1 MWINWHLNRHELAVR
16 DWAIALSMTLV
27 GCSMAVIARLNIAD
41 SPDAMVPL
49 TFFTLLRDL
58 GTSING
64 FAWFI
69 LWRGVL
75 RFMGRSLPD
84 MKLLYG
90 AWLGFLALLIA
101 GHPLN
106 MPAAWAVAW
115 ISLLISILSLL
126 VLNDILRH
134 GVSGIATWFASA
146 GFSGAALTWG
156 VRSVMSFL
164 DISRPIDSGFDTVV
178 MFGAVITTFA
188 CMMAL
193 ILLTNQRLIDR
204 FGTVANL
211 DDSRAVLSRRAFL
224 DSVEPLL
231 ESSLSSQQP
240 STIVLPNIDNF
251 SEINDKYGGKS
262 GDQTLAHVPLLVMR
276 VLGRQDLLARY
287 SGSEFILFI
296 YGKSAQQSKTLMNRL
311 LVLLKQNA
319 LDTGRGPFQVNLS
332 IGIAEHRFSEG
343 VSETISKA
351 MVELQQQKR
360 TEISSAKLA

>member
-1 MWINWHLNRHELAVR
+1 MWINWQLNRHELAVR

-41 SPDAMVPL
+41 APDAMVPL
-49 TFFTLLRDL
+49 TFFTVLRDL

-64 FAWFI
+64 FAWLI

-84 MKLLYG
+84 MRLLYC
-90 AWLGFLALLIA
+90 AWLVFFALLLA

-106 MPAAWAVAW
+106 MPAAWAVGW
-115 ISLLISILSLL
+115 ISLLISVLSLL

-134 GVSGIATWFASA
+134 GVSGIATWFASV

-164 DISRPIDSGFDTVV
+164 DISRPIDTGFDTVV

-204 FGTVANL
+204 LGTVANL
-211 DDSRAVLSRRAFL
+211 DTSRAVLSRRAFL
-224 DSVEPLL
+224 ESVEPLL
-231 ESSLSSQQP
+231 ESSLASQQP
-240 STIVLPNIDNF
+240 STVVVLNIDNF

-262 GDQTLAHVPLLVMR
+262 GDQALAHVALMIMR
-276 VLGRQDLLARY
+276 VLGRQDLIARY
-287 SGSEFILFI
+287 SGSVFILFV
-296 YGKSAQQSKTLMNRL
+296 YGKTGQQSKTLMNRL
-311 LVLLKQNA
+311 LVLLQQNS
-319 LDTGRGPFQVNLS
+319 LDTGRGPFQVTLG
-332 IGIAEHRFSEG
+332 IGIAEHRFSVG
-343 VSETISKA
+343 IAETISSA
-351 MVELQQQKR
+351 LTDLQQQKP
-360 TEISSAKLA
+360 TEVNSAVLT

>member
-1 MWINWHLNRHELAVR
+1 
-16 DWAIALSMTLV
+16 
-27 GCSMAVIARLNIAD
+27 
-41 SPDAMVPL
+41 
-49 TFFTLLRDL
+49 
-58 GTSING
+58 
-64 FAWFI
+64 
-69 LWRGVL
+69 
-75 RFMGRSLPD
+75 
-84 MKLLYG
+84 
-90 AWLGFLALLIA
+90 
-101 GHPLN
+101 

-262 GDQTLAHVPLLVMR
+262 GDQTLAHVALLVMR
-276 VLGRQDLLARY
+276 VLGRQDLFARY
-287 SGSEFILFI
+287 SGIEFILFI